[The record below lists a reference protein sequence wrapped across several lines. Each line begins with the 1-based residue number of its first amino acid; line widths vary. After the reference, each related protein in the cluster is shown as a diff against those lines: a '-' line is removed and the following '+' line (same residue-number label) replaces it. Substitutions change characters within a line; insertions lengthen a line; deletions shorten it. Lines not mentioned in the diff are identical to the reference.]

1 MRTAAAPPSVRPG
14 RARGALRPWFLHRK
28 EAPVAYTGQSLKRL
42 EDRRLRTGQGAFL
55 DDLTFPDML
64 SAAVLRSPHAHASIR
79 ASDTAAARHAPG
91 VVAVHTA
98 AADLEG
104 VVEPLPTRRETEAQE
119 LRPPVHPLLARGKVC
134 YTGQP
139 VAVVVAQERYLVR
152 DALTLIQVDY
162 APLPAV
168 IDPLDALQAAAVHPE
183 LGTNIGLRAPHA
195 RGHPETHSSH
205 SRDTVPQHTTVA

>member
-1 MRTAAAPPSVRPG
+1 
-14 RARGALRPWFLHRK
+14 
-28 EAPVAYTGQSLKRL
+28 VAYTGQSLKRF
-42 EDRRLRTGQGAFL
+42 EDPRLLTGQGAFL

-64 SAAVLRSPHAHASIR
+64 YAAVLRSPHAHASIR
-79 ASDTAAARHAPG
+79 AIDMAAARHAPG
-91 VVAVHTA
+91 VVAVITA
-98 AADLEG
+98 EDLEG

-152 DALTLIQVDY
+152 DALALIRVDY

-168 IDPLDALQAAAVHPE
+168 IDPLEALQAAAVHTRSWAP
-183 LGTNIGLRAPHA
+183 TSACASAQPAVTWTRPLRRPRTWSGSATACSAWRPPRWRPA
-195 RGHPETHSSH
+195 VSWP
-205 SRDTVPQHTTVA
+205 TTSPRTMC